1 MSEQSKE
8 AFLERWSRLKREQP
22 AKEAEKAAVP
32 ETKQRE
38 STAPLPPVE
47 QLKADSDFA
56 PFMAPKVEPA
66 LRRAALKKLFGD
78 AHFNV
83 PDAFEPYSA
92 DFTQGEPIPQK
103 MLQAINEARDAALRK
118 PDENIAGEKPAEA
131 VAEEPDAPADAR
143 AQGAAPPE
151 GEGKDVAGRQ
161 DA

>member
-1 MSEQSKE
+1 MSDEGKE
-8 AFLERWSRLKREQP
+8 AFLERWSRLKRQQP
-22 AKEAEKAAVP
+22 ANAAQTPAVP
-32 ETKQRE
+32 EATNAAPP
-38 STAPLPPVE
+38 APLPPVD
-47 QLKADSDFA
+47 QLKPDSDFA

-118 PDENIAGEKPAEA
+118 PDETVAGEKPAEA
-131 VAEEPDAPADAR
+131 GAGKPDAPAH
-143 AQGAAPPE
+143 AQGAAAPE

>member
-1 MSEQSKE
+1 MSEEGKE
-8 AFLERWSRLKREQP
+8 AFLDRWSRLKRQQP
-22 AKEAEKAAVP
+22 ANAVPQPAVP
-32 ETKQRE
+32 EAT
-38 STAPLPPVE
+38 SAAPPAPLPPVE
-47 QLKADSDFA
+47 QLKPDSDFA

-118 PDENIAGEKPAEA
+118 PDENIAGEKPAET
-131 VAEEPDAPADAR
+131 VAREPDARAHDA
-143 AQGAAPPE
+143 AAPE
-151 GEGKDVAGRQ
+151 GEAKDVAGRQ